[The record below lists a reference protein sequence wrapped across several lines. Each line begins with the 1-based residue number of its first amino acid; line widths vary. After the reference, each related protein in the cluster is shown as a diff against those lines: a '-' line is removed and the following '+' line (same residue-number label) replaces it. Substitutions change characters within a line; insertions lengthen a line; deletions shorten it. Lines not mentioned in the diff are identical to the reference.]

1 MSAESWDDVDT
12 VRTWLVSIVTF
23 ESAPDVFRL
32 AVVIDLAERG
42 DEMEMPSCAA
52 RLIKPS
58 RYASKPSSGSCRT
71 SFRNSCSG
79 KSGELTETG
88 AAPMSSGAIGMDKE
102 TVMAE
107 LETDLLSGW
116 SLLGEGALLR
126 SLCLC
131 THSLSDISLRP
142 GALRRVC
149 LARTLDKRTESRPA
163 DCCGGGGQ
171 GEVEMPGKSYAVRA
185 RVWQCAVR

>member
-1 MSAESWDDVDT
+1 M
-12 VRTWLVSIVTF
+12 
-23 ESAPDVFRL
+23 
-32 AVVIDLAERG
+32 IDLAERG

-58 RYASKPSSGSCRT
+58 RYASKSSFGRCRT

-79 KSGELTETG
+79 KSGELAATG
-88 AAPMSSGAIGMDKE
+88 AALMSSGAISRDKE

-107 LETDLLSGW
+107 LETDLLSGR
-116 SLLGEGALLR
+116 SLLEEEALLR
-126 SLCLC
+126 SLCRRA
-131 THSLSDISLRP
+131 HSLSGGSLKLKAV
-142 GALRRVC
+142 GRVC
-149 LARTLDKRTESRPA
+149 LAKALDKRTDSRSA
-163 DCCGGGGQ
+163 EGCGGGGQ